1 MYFSGKRG
9 CSTRSMLME
18 IGVCQLCI
26 SISII
31 LYADFEMLRLIRSPL
46 CTLLL
51 PWHTSFTIIL
61 ITKSAP
67 VIHVENGAHSL
78 EPAPKATTIFSKAQ
92 LPTDRL
98 PCLCVTFFF
107 TPLDMLKEGMHVL
120 SLKRTSNQSLVG
132 ESLLA
137 RDTP

>member
-1 MYFSGKRG
+1 MYFCGKRG
-9 CSTRSMLME
+9 CNTKSMLME
-18 IGVCQLCI
+18 IGACQLCI

-31 LYADFEMLRLIRSPL
+31 LYADSEMLQLIHSPL
-46 CTLLL
+46 CILFL

-78 EPAPKATTIFSKAQ
+78 EPAPKATTSFSKAQ

-98 PCLCVTFFF
+98 PCLCVTFF
-107 TPLDMLKEGMHVL
+107 TPLDMLKEGMYVL

-132 ESLLA
+132 EFLLA
-137 RDTP
+137 KDTS